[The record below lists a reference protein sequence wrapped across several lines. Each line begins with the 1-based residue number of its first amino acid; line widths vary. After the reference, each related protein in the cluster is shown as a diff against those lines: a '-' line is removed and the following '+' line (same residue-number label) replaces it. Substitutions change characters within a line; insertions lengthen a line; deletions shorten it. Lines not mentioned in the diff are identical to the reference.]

1 LVLKISAVLAVPV
14 SLLAL
19 ALILWGDRFIALLY
33 GSRYAGNGLVV
44 AILAVNLL
52 VTAVGFSYS
61 RALFAIERANLDFLL
76 NLATLFI
83 MFTLGLWLVR
93 THGPLGAAAGLLFAN
108 IVTSVIRVG
117 AFLKLSAR
125 TPGEQEAN

>member
-1 LVLKISAVLAVPV
+1 M
-14 SLLAL
+14 
-19 ALILWGDRFIALLY
+19 
-33 GSRYAGNGLVV
+33 V

-93 THGPLGAAAGLLFAN
+93 TYGPLGAAAGLLGAN
-108 IVTSVIRVG
+108 IVTSLIRVG

-125 TPGEQEAN
+125 LPVEQEAI

>member
-1 LVLKISAVLAVPV
+1 
-14 SLLAL
+14 
-19 ALILWGDRFIALLY
+19 
-33 GSRYAGNGLVV
+33 
-44 AILAVNLL
+44 

-93 THGPLGAAAGLLFAN
+93 TYGPLGAAAGLLGAN
-108 IVTSVIRVG
+108 IVTSLIRVG
-117 AFLKLSAR
+117 AFLKISAHLHV
-125 TPGEQEAN
+125 EQEAI

>member
-1 LVLKISAVLAVPV
+1 LVLKISAVLAAPV

-93 THGPLGAAAGLLFAN
+93 TYGPLGAAAGLLGAN
-108 IVTSVIRVG
+108 IVTSLIRVG

-125 TPGEQEAN
+125 LPVEQEAI